1 MDAVLCGTS
10 TASGTSRTAAGMP
23 TFPLEEQCNCGNS
36 GQQQNKEKKIC
47 QIHFISPYIPRIN
60 LPTWKI
66 TRGNQI
72 SHGSLEQCGAKS
84 TLHRTEFSPGSSKC
98 CNTGHVQHCEYQE
111 RESSQCRR
119 EYHVQHGGKFSV
131 SGSTGQNGK
140 GADNGFFCCNSSNQ
154 CGGCTPICKAKWS
167 KDRGNEFANGSE
179 HAGSIISYQVKRPV
193 KTLQKPDNHGSEKN
207 DGKCFADKVFRFFPH
222 VEQNTF
228 GRWDL

>member
-23 TFPLEEQCNCGNS
+23 TFPLEEQDRGNS

-47 QIHFISPYIPRIN
+47 QIHFISPSSYSQNQPSN
-60 LPTWKI
+60 LEDHK
-66 TRGNQI
+66 GNQI

-154 CGGCTPICKAKWS
+154 CGGLSVTRLNDQSKLCKNQITMEARKMMVNALRIKSFAFSHMWS
-167 KDRGNEFANGSE
+167 K
-179 HAGSIISYQVKRPV
+179 
-193 KTLQKPDNHGSEKN
+193 TLLA
-207 DGKCFADKVFRFFPH
+207 DGI
-222 VEQNTF
+222 
-228 GRWDL
+228 L